1 MIQRTEE
8 TPRQMIQ
15 MTKETT
21 GQMIQM
27 KQRRHQDR

>member
-1 MIQRTEE
+1 MIQRTED
-8 TPRQMIQ
+8 TPGQMIQ
-15 MTKETT
+15 KTEETP

>member
-1 MIQRTEE
+1 MTQRTEDTPGQMIQRTEE
-8 TPRQMIQ
+8 TP
-15 MTKETT
+15 